1 MFQNKKAGSLMN
13 KIYDSRTQN
22 IMRWHAEKGHFRRDW
37 STLRLPKDVVEWI
50 RNYSNSS
57 PTDYIISLISK
68 DGYRTKPRQEH
79 KNQLEL
85 F

>member
-1 MFQNKKAGSLMN
+1 MVKT
-13 KIYDSRTQN
+13 YDNRTKN
-22 IMRWHAEKGHFRRDW
+22 IMRWHAEKGHYKRDW
-37 STLRLPKDVVEWI
+37 SNLRLPRDVVEWI

-57 PTDYIISLISK
+57 PTDYIVSLIAR
-68 DGYRTKPRQEH
+68 DGYRKSRNQEH